1 MSLFT
6 GRREPETKERM
17 QGILDLAS
25 FLEGGVS
32 SLLTL
37 LERFQGKGEGKYLVK
52 STTV

>member
-25 FLEGGVS
+25 FWEGVVS
-32 SLLTL
+32 YFLALLK
-37 LERFQGKGEGKYLVK
+37 RFQGKGWSGLG
-52 STTV
+52 